1 MIQNRGSNMVDNA
14 SSSPVNNNHVIMTS
28 LLLLNFIYV
37 LERILILSLY
47 TRSCKHIES
56 VVYCFYNTTLGK
68 ID

>member
-37 LERILILSLY
+37 LERILILSLR
-47 TRSCKHIES
+47 T
-56 VVYCFYNTTLGK
+56 FTLWLLYGNLREK
-68 ID
+68 ST

>member
-37 LERILILSLY
+37 LERILILSLRTFALWLLY
-47 TRSCKHIES
+47 RNLREKST
-56 VVYCFYNTTLGK
+56 
-68 ID
+68 